1 MAYTTGKQV
10 FRKYYSP
17 LEDEN
22 GIIESQL
29 VWKQIKYLFELSKIF
44 QYLFKTVRLY
54 KKNYVSY
61 RQKMYREFFL
71 I

>member
-1 MAYTTGKQV
+1 MAHTTGKQV

-17 LEDEN
+17 PEDEN

-29 VWKQIKYLFELSKIF
+29 VRRQIKSLFKLSKIF

-54 KKNYVSY
+54 KKKYFSY
-61 RQKMYREFFL
+61 RQKMYREFF
-71 I
+71 